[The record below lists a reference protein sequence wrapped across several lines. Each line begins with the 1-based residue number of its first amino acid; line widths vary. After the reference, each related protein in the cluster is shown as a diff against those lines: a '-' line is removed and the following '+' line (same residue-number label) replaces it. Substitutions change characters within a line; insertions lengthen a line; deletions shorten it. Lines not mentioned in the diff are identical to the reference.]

1 MEDSVRKAVGLLMLL
16 LSVESATVVQTH
28 YQTVVRTVEV
38 EPVRERV
45 PDPEQPPHMTEAEW
59 AEFERQ
65 SECLFYVMKER
76 DMPITLETVTAA
88 DVWAEHNGGACAI
101 LEGER

>member
-1 MEDSVRKAVGLLMLL
+1 VRRAVGVLMLL
-16 LSVESATVVQTH
+16 LSVESATVVRTE
-28 YQTVVRTVEV
+28 YETVVRTVRV
-38 EPVRERV
+38 EPVRETV
-45 PDPEQPPHMTEAEW
+45 PAPQQPPHMTEEEW

-65 SECLFYVMKER
+65 SECLFYVLKER

-101 LEGER
+101 LEGDEDE

>member
-1 MEDSVRKAVGLLMLL
+1 MKGAVWVLMLF
-16 LSVESATVVQTH
+16 LSVESGTVVQTEH
-28 YQTVVRTVEV
+28 QTFVRTVEV
-38 EPVRERV
+38 EPLREPR
-45 PDPEQPPHMTEAEW
+45 PEPEQPPHMTDAEW

-88 DVWAEHNGGACAI
+88 DVWAEHTEGGACAI
-101 LEGER
+101 LEGLR

>member
-1 MEDSVRKAVGLLMLL
+1 MLL
-16 LSVESATVVQTH
+16 LSVESATVVQTE
-28 YQTVVRTVEV
+28 YETVVRTVEV
-38 EPVRERV
+38 SPVRESV
-45 PDPEQPPHMTEAEW
+45 PAPQQPPHMTDDEW

-88 DVWAEHNGGACAI
+88 DVWAEHTPGGACAI

>member
-1 MEDSVRKAVGLLMLL
+1 MRRAVGVLMLL
-16 LSVESATVVQTH
+16 LSVESATVVQTE
-28 YQTVVRTVEV
+28 YETVVRTVEV
-38 EPVRERV
+38 EPVRESV
-45 PDPEQPPHMTEAEW
+45 PAPEQPPHMTDEEW

-88 DVWAEHNGGACAI
+88 DVWAEHTPGGACAI
-101 LEGER
+101 LEGKR